1 MTRINC
7 VPPHEL
13 CNKHLTAEHYE
24 LPRIFTEVKKLLAK
38 GRDPAA
44 IPAPEK
50 YTLGLGHMKFFYT
63 KLGYLRDRQTD
74 LALEMARRK
83 MKVNLENI
91 KGLTVGIPER
101 LFGSWEPD
109 EEAMTANR
117 IRLQEKLAE
126 MRAKSAEKRAK
137 REEKQQLEKI
147 NT

>member
-7 VPPHEL
+7 VPPQEL

-63 KLGYLRDRQTD
+63 RLGYLRDRQAD
-74 LALEMARRK
+74 LAFEMARRK
-83 MKVNLENI
+83 MKVNMDNI
-91 KGLTVGIPER
+91 KGLTAGIPDR
-101 LFGSWEPD
+101 LFGGWEPD
-109 EEAMTANR
+109 EEALAANR
-117 IRLQEKLAE
+117 KRLQEKLAE
-126 MRAKSAEKRAK
+126 MRAKKAEKKAK
-137 REEKQQLEKI
+137 REEKQQEEKI
-147 NT
+147 IA